1 MFNKQI
7 VILGLQLQEIMR
19 NTEKGGYYVDLK
31 LATNVKDNC
40 EVSRFK
46 LVADVLGIFRGVS
59 KYDIW
64 VNWKY
69 HKIAFVLIKFKE
81 KVYR

>member
-1 MFNKQI
+1 MSKI
-7 VILGLQLQEIMR
+7 TV
-19 NTEKGGYYVDLK
+19 
-31 LATNVKDNC
+31 
-40 EVSRFK
+40 RFK
-46 LVADVLGIFRGVS
+46 LDADVLGIFRGVS

-69 HKIAFVLIKFKE
+69 HKIAFVLIKYKE